1 MEKRLRIFAGPNGSG
16 KSTILQLLPSTV
28 DLGYYINADDIE
40 RSITQG
46 LGISLKKYGIKA
58 NTDILYNFFEQS
70 SFVKEKSDL
79 DKLKSIFFVER
90 NSLKVKSIQDI
101 TPKYSAA
108 IISEFLREFNLKS
121 GNDFSFETVMSH
133 KDKIAFIKRATDQD
147 YKVYLYYVCLDNYKV
162 NIDRVATRVAEGGH
176 HVSADKIKARYSRS
190 LGLLLSALKASYKS
204 YLFDNSKENP
214 RLIVRVNRDK
224 KIHLQVSEQELPNWY
239 IKNVVNKLNKA

>member
-1 MEKRLRIFAGPNGSG
+1 MKKRLRIFAGPNGSG

-40 RSITQG
+40 RCITQG
-46 LGISLKKYGIKA
+46 HGISLKKYGVKA
-58 NTDILYNFFEQS
+58 NTEILYDFFEQS

-90 NSLKVKSIQDI
+90 NYLKIKSMADI

-108 IISEFLREFNLKS
+108 IISEFLREFNLKNE
-121 GNDFSFETVMSH
+121 NDFSFETVMSH
-133 KDKIAFIKRATDQD
+133 KDKVTFIKKAAAQG
-147 YKVYLYYVCLDNYKV
+147 YKVYLYYVCLDNYKL

-190 LGLLLSALKASYKS
+190 LGLLLNALKASYKS

-239 IKNVVNKLNKA
+239 IKNVVNKLKKV